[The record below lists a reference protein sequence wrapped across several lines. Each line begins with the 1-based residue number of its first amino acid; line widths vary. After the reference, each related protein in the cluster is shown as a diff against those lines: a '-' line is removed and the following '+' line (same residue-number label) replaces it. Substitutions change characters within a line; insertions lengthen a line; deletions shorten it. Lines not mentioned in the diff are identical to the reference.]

1 VYKNLLKTTSN
12 FIFPSMRRYY
22 QCRLFSNELEPFP
35 IEIDEEPQEEELA
48 IDEGISLVK
57 SESLSQLMISG
68 YGLKLGK
75 KRERL
80 LVKKENKVIYEFPFF
95 RLSEVTITS
104 RGISVTSDLIIELC
118 KRGIQLNFLEGNGK
132 PFALVTSPAL
142 TATVKSRREQFEA
155 LKDKRGFI
163 LAKKIVEAKL
173 ANQRGLLLYFGKYV
187 KKKDLTTYE
196 EINKIAKALA
206 VLRKN
211 VKKLTGTNIEEK
223 RAEFLGIEG
232 AASKLY
238 WEGVKKIVSKKVE
251 FFGRVHRGAID
262 TLNSMLNYGYGIL
275 YSVVWGAIL
284 VAGLEP
290 FAGFLH
296 VDRPGKP
303 SLVLDLIEE
312 FRQPIVDKVVISC
325 INLGE
330 ISNLTMGVLDKKSRN
345 LLGEKIINRLE
356 HRETYQGR
364 KYQLRSIIQMQARSI
379 ASFLRGERE
388 YKPFRFRW

>member
-1 VYKNLLKTTSN
+1 
-12 FIFPSMRRYY
+12 M
-22 QCRLFSNELEPFP
+22 
-35 IEIDEEPQEEELA
+35 
-48 IDEGISLVK
+48 
-57 SESLSQLMISG
+57 
-68 YGLKLGK
+68 
-75 KRERL
+75 
-80 LVKKENKVIYEFPFF
+80 
-95 RLSEVTITS
+95 
-104 RGISVTSDLIIELC
+104 
-118 KRGIQLNFLEGNGK
+118 EGNGK

>member
-1 VYKNLLKTTSN
+1 
-12 FIFPSMRRYY
+12 MRRYY